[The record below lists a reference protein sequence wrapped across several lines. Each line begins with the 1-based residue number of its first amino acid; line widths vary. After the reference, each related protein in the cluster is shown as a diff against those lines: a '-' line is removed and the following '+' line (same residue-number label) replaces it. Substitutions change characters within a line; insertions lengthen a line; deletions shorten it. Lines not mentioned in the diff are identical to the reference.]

1 MDRTMGKRVISLR
14 ERIVAHFDV
23 ENWEEVGLL
32 TGLWEMIDDHPR
44 LLRSLSWND
53 SDYSGHVLP
62 VLRDMAR
69 RDPSALDIIEEYL
82 EERFPGEATYVSAKP
97 SERKITFAPSVFQVP
112 DGTIETDLVATMMP
126 FRQEFNAVY
135 ETIERACNATDFRC
149 LRADSIWEDSTIIQ
163 DIFNL
168 VFRAQVVVV
177 DFTYKNPNV
186 MYETGIAHT
195 LGKQVVPISQSISDV
210 PSDIAH
216 HRVLTYLPNSEGL
229 TALQSGLTARLRRLG
244 GDNAEFPKPTGS
256 SGSNNM
262 RS

>member
-1 MDRTMGKRVISLR
+1 MDLTLGKRIVSLR
-14 ERIVAHFDV
+14 ERITAHFDV
-23 ENWEEVGLL
+23 GNWEEVGLL
-32 TGLWEMIDDHPR
+32 TGLWEMIEDHPR

-53 SDYSGHVLP
+53 SDYSSHVIP
-62 VLRDMAR
+62 VLREMAQH
-69 RDPSALDIIEEYL
+69 DPGALDIIEEYL
-82 EERFPGEATYVSAKP
+82 DERFPGETNYVSAKP
-97 SERKITFAPSVFQVP
+97 SKRKITFAPSVFQIP
-112 DGTIETDLVATMMP
+112 DGTAETDLVATMMP
-126 FRQEFNAVY
+126 FRQEFNPVY
-135 ETIERACNATDFRC
+135 ETIEKACAATGFRC

-177 DFTYKNPNV
+177 DFTGKNPNV

-210 PSDIAH
+210 PSDIGH

-229 TALQSGLTARLRRLG
+229 TLLQSGLTAKLRQLG
-244 GDNAEFPKPTGS
+244 ADNTEAPIPEGS
-256 SGSNNM
+256 TDSSNF